1 MTMQS
6 KKFLSEI
13 ATEGIDTELSE
24 TEFQAV
30 LPRSR
35 GGQARKVVTRD
46 PWLTATILIAY
57 SMSIGTFWYFFQR
70 HQLVLYGDT
79 YAHMLIVRRVLDNA
93 TPGLAQLGGV
103 WLPLPHLVMLPFIW
117 NDYLWRTGIAGS
129 LPSMICYLIAAIY
142 LFLSARRLTKDSRA
156 SFVGTLLFIL
166 NPNVLYLQSTALS
179 EIVLIATLTAS
190 SYYFL
195 AWVQDENL
203 NDLILAALATF
214 LATLSR
220 YDGWALFLAMLAMII
235 LIGILKRLPW
245 KHIEANVIIFG
256 TMGGL
261 GIALWF
267 LWCGI
272 IFGDPLF
279 FQRGPFSSQ
288 AQQKS
293 LIDAHVLFTYHDLWQ
308 SLRYYTIDS
317 VLNVGL
323 VLFVLGVI
331 AIGVFMVRRR
341 MSTEMFAGL
350 IFLVPFAF
358 YVVSLYLGQA
368 ALYVPGAVPP
378 DLEHQIYN
386 ARYGV
391 QMVVPTALF
400 LATLISNTSL
410 RRLYTLAQCVLIG
423 VIIGQTIWIASHG
436 IISLEDGQFGL
447 SCSRSHQVIIYLAQ
461 HYNGGKILEDL
472 YDTKMDAMNPE
483 AGIDFKNI
491 IYEGSGPYWSQALH
505 NPSSAVDWIIVNP
518 ANKYDQVTQHL
529 TPTFNEQ
536 YTRDIEE
543 PNGLSLYHRN
553 GLVLPTHPIPTF
565 YLVQHMLCDD
575 ASSAISDRL
584 PIANGGLPYNHLTF
598 GDTSTLFV
606 GDTGIVNETI
616 IEHLLYNTNERQ
628 T

>member
-1 MTMQS
+1 MQS
-6 KKFLSEI
+6 KKILSDNI
-13 ATEGIDTELSE
+13 TVVIDTDMSE
-24 TEFQAV
+24 KGSKAV
-30 LPRSR
+30 LPRSQER
-35 GGQARKVVTRD
+35 WTRQLWTQD
-46 PWLTATILIAY
+46 PWLTTTILTAY
-57 SMSIGTFWYFFQR
+57 IISISTFWYFFQK
-70 HQLVLYGDT
+70 HQIVLYGDT
-79 YAHMLIVRRVLDNA
+79 YAHMLIVRRVFDNA

-129 LPSMICYLIAAIY
+129 LPSMICYLISAIY
-142 LFLSARRLTKDSRA
+142 LFLAARRLTKDSRA
-156 SFVGTLLFIL
+156 SFIGTLLFIL

-195 AWVQDENL
+195 AWVQDEKL

-220 YDGWALFLAMLAMII
+220 YDGWALFLAMLVMII
-235 LIGILKRLPW
+235 VIGLLKRLPW
-245 KHIEANVIIFG
+245 KQIEANVIVFCS
-256 TMGGL
+256 MGGL

-267 LWCGI
+267 LWCRL

-288 AQQKS
+288 AQQKA

-308 SLRYYTIDS
+308 SIRYYTIDS

-323 VLFVLGVI
+323 VLFVLGII
-331 AIGVFMVRRR
+331 AIGVFVVRRGI
-341 MSTEMFAGL
+341 STEMFAGL

-391 QMVVPTALF
+391 QMVAPTALF

-410 RRLYTLAQCVLIG
+410 HRLHTLAQFVLIG

-447 SCSRSHQVIIYLAQ
+447 SCSRSHQVVIYLAQ

-472 YDTKMDAMNPE
+472 YDTKIDALNPE
-483 AGIDFKNI
+483 AGIDFKNV
-491 IYEGSGPYWSQALH
+491 IYEGSGPLWPQALH
-505 NPSSAVDWIIVNP
+505 NPSSAVNWIIINP
-518 ANKYDQVTQHL
+518 ANKYDQVTQHIAVA
-529 TPTFNEQ
+529 FNEQ

-543 PNGLSLYHRN
+543 PDGLSLYHRN
-553 GLVLPTHPIPTF
+553 GLVLPTRPIPTF
-565 YLVQHMLCDD
+565 FLDQHMLCVDHNS
-575 ASSAISDRL
+575 AS
-584 PIANGGLPYNHLTF
+584 
-598 GDTSTLFV
+598 
-606 GDTGIVNETI
+606 
-616 IEHLLYNTNERQ
+616 
-628 T
+628 

>member
-6 KKFLSEI
+6 KKILSDI
-13 ATEGIDTELSE
+13 TTEVVDIELSE
-24 TEFQAV
+24 KEFKAV
-30 LPRSR
+30 LPRSQR
-35 GGQARKVVTRD
+35 RQARRLWTRD
-46 PWLTATILIAY
+46 PWLTATILAAY
-57 SMSIGTFWYFFQR
+57 ITSIGTFWYFFQK
-70 HQLVLYGDT
+70 HQIVLYGDT

-129 LPSMICYLIAAIY
+129 LPSMICYLIAAVY
-142 LFLSARRLTKDSRA
+142 LFLSARRLTKNSRA

-195 AWVQDENL
+195 AWVQDEKL
-203 NDLILAALATF
+203 NDLLLSALATF

-220 YDGWALFLAMLAMII
+220 YDGWALFLAMIAMII

-267 LWCGI
+267 LWCRL

-288 AQQKS
+288 AQQRS

-308 SLRYYTIDS
+308 SIRYYTIDS
-317 VLNVGL
+317 TLNVGL
-323 VLFVLGVI
+323 VLFVLGII
-331 AIGVFMVRRR
+331 AIGVFVVQRRI
-341 MSTEMFAGL
+341 STEMFAGL

-391 QMVVPTALF
+391 QMVVPIALF
-400 LATLISNTSL
+400 LATLISHTSL
-410 RRLYTLAQCVLIG
+410 RRLQVLAQCTLIV
-423 VIIGQTIWIASHG
+423 VIIGQSLWTASHG

-447 SCSRSHQVIIYLAQ
+447 SCAHSHPVIIYLAQ
-461 HYNGGKILEDL
+461 HYNSGKILEDL
-472 YDTKMDAMNPE
+472 YDTKIDAMNPE

-491 IYEGSGPYWSQALH
+491 IYEGSGKLWQQALH
-505 NPSSAVDWIIVNP
+505 NPSSAVNWIIVNP

-529 TPTFNEQ
+529 TPKFNEQ

-553 GLVLPTHPIPTF
+553 GLVLPTRPIPTF
-565 YLVQHMLCDD
+565 FLDQHMLCVDH
-575 ASSAISDRL
+575 
-584 PIANGGLPYNHLTF
+584 N
-598 GDTSTLFV
+598 
-606 GDTGIVNETI
+606 
-616 IEHLLYNTNERQ
+616 
-628 T
+628 